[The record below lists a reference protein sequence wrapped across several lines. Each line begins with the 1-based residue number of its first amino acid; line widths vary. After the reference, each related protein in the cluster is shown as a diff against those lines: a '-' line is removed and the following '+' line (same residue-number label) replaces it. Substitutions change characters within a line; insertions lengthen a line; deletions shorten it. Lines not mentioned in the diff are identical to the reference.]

1 MFLRDVVAAATPA
14 ERGRFRARSA
24 PGVAGWGWKRAL
36 ASASGR
42 YCASRPGRPTPRPS
56 PCLWRPY
63 RTRPRG
69 ASVTPLVSCCNWL
82 RGGWCARDDR
92 LAVPA
97 GAPERV
103 PRGQV
108 WVRSVADWLF
118 RRERRGSCM
127 PATRPLGSSIEIICE
142 LGDAKASLVIAEA
155 DGLDRRDHRAP
166 ELTSACSM
174 GRGYEVSPC
183 TAVRIR
189 CYLTPSFLAR
199 CSPSCCTR
207 VCSLLLE
214 QGMTTRR
221 WERWTPRIIFGRPST
236 TFEMGERPAASLLA
250 LVCALEG

>member
-1 MFLRDVVAAATPA
+1 MPFSMFLRDVVAAAAPA
-14 ERGRFRARSA
+14 ERGRSRAGSA
-24 PGVAGWGWKRAL
+24 PGAAGWGWQRAL

-108 WVRSVADWLF
+108 WVRSAADWLF

-155 DGLDRRDHRAP
+155 DGLDHRDHRAP
-166 ELTSACSM
+166 ELTSACFV

-183 TAVRIR
+183 TAARIR

-221 WERWTPRIIFGRPST
+221 
-236 TFEMGERPAASLLA
+236 
-250 LVCALEG
+250 

>member
-1 MFLRDVVAAATPA
+1 MPFFMFAVTPFSVRATA

-142 LGDAKASLVIAEA
+142 LGDAIIM
-155 DGLDRRDHRAP
+155 RRTDLFFLHFGHFG
-166 ELTSACSM
+166 C
-174 GRGYEVSPC
+174 C
-183 TAVRIR
+183 
-189 CYLTPSFLAR
+189 LAR
-199 CSPSCCTR
+199 
-207 VCSLLLE
+207 L
-214 QGMTTRR
+214 G
-221 WERWTPRIIFGRPST
+221 
-236 TFEMGERPAASLLA
+236 AATGGG
-250 LVCALEG
+250 C

>member
-1 MFLRDVVAAATPA
+1 
-14 ERGRFRARSA
+14 
-24 PGVAGWGWKRAL
+24 
-36 ASASGR
+36 
-42 YCASRPGRPTPRPS
+42 
-56 PCLWRPY
+56 
-63 RTRPRG
+63 
-69 ASVTPLVSCCNWL
+69 
-82 RGGWCARDDR
+82 
-92 LAVPA
+92 
-97 GAPERV
+97 
-103 PRGQV
+103 
-108 WVRSVADWLF
+108 
-118 RRERRGSCM
+118 M

-155 DGLDRRDHRAP
+155 DGLNHLDHRAP

-183 TAVRIR
+183 TAARIR